1 MKKPLIIRVF
11 GYAFWFCAGLVLMS
25 HFMRGKGELTSEE
38 MAGVGVFVLVMGPC
52 LLVWVVGSIA
62 YRITAS
68 NYKMQADRMAELLR
82 TATQQQM
89 ACAYPGPDGML
100 CDLPAGH
107 QGPHRGVKPG
117 PRAVQ
122 TSPLGLT
129 GTDKQ

>member
-1 MKKPLIIRVF
+1 MKKPAWIRVF
-11 GYAFWFCAGLVLMS
+11 GWLFIFSCGLFVTGMV
-25 HFMRGKGELTSEE
+25 MVKPGIYQPE
-38 MAGVGVFVLVMGPC
+38 VGVLTVAAWLIGGPSLFMWVIASLVFRFSVAHANNQAQAMATVLQK
-52 LLVWVVGSIA
+52 L
-62 YRITAS
+62 
-68 NYKMQADRMAELLR
+68 
-82 TATQQQM
+82 QQPRM
-89 ACAYPGPDGML
+89 ACAYPGPDGMR